1 MIINEE
7 NTNHTLKAFHL
18 PGVRLLL
25 CVSFF
30 VPLAYFLNLDEI
42 SLFIAVLSGLFGGI
56 LALRFVGYVPAFLIL
71 SATLGI
77 YIGTNARS
85 HHFII
90 PEKKILPMQAGF
102 IGEVESILKKD
113 SSYLRIL
120 SVGEFD
126 AEPLPPL
133 SKVRIIASLKQSDN
147 RLQGIRPGSIIRVH
161 GLAKFPQEPTLPTD
175 FDEETYCKGLD
186 VQIIMNS
193 YENNAYIVEQNYG
206 WRTEIYKISEHIIE
220 RIYTIFPSETGGL
233 MAALLIGDKSRLTL
247 ETKTNYSLA
256 GASHVLAVSGLHI
269 GIIAIMIL
277 IPLSFISNKKIKLIL
292 FICFVTI
299 FTLVTGV
306 QPSAIRAALM
316 SILIMTAYTFQRKPQ
331 LLNIVCITALVIV
344 LFDPSFIFSVGFQLS
359 FFAVLG
365 IAIFYQ
371 PIVNKI
377 LSVLPQ
383 NYQNFIVK
391 FLTESIAVSISATSL
406 VAPFVAWYFD
416 VFSLIGVFVNIIAVP
431 LTSAAMIFGFIAL
444 MTSYIS
450 MVFADFYA
458 VLASHLIQISDVF
471 TQSAAV
477 WRYSAI
483 QGSDSFAV
491 SLLATFVILYVI
503 FSQNMR
509 MLLFRIV
516 TCSVVC
522 SSIVVLFDNH
532 QKKQLWE
539 IIPRNDMVMTVL
551 PVNSTQK
558 FIMLEDRKPHQN
570 PRSDNA
576 LIDYLIHNNSE
587 LIIGK
592 RGNCSEWIT
601 VKVAEKRKVQIFPV
615 PDSLYFTIQ
624 KFIGINK
631 TYSVIETKKGDI

>member
-25 CVSFF
+25 CVFVV
-30 VPLAYFLNLDEI
+30 VPLAYFLNLDETTVFVT
-42 SLFIAVLSGLFGGI
+42 LLSGLLAGI
-56 LALRFVGYVPAFLIL
+56 LTARFIGYVPAFLIL

-77 YIGTNARS
+77 YIGTNARR
-85 HHFII
+85 HQIII
-90 PEKKILPMQAGF
+90 PEKKIMPIQAGF
-102 IGEVESILKKD
+102 IGEVESIVKRD
-113 SSYLRIL
+113 SNSLRIL
-120 SVGEFD
+120 CVGKFD

-133 SKVRIIASLKQSDN
+133 SKVRIIASLKQSNN
-147 RLQGIRPGSIIRVH
+147 RLQGIRPGSVIRLY
-161 GLAKFPQEPTLPTD
+161 GLAKFPQKPTLPTD
-175 FDEETYCKGLD
+175 FDEETYCQGLD
-186 VQIIMNS
+186 VQIIMSS
-193 YENNAYIVEQNYG
+193 YEDNTYIVKQNYG
-206 WRTEIYKISEHIIE
+206 WRTELYKISEHIIE

-233 MAALLIGDKSRLTL
+233 MAALLIGDKSKLTL

-269 GIIAIMIL
+269 GIIAMMIL
-277 IPLSFISNKKIKLIL
+277 IPLSFISNKKIKLIM
-292 FICFVTI
+292 FVVLVII

-306 QPSAIRAALM
+306 QPSAIRASLM

-331 LLNIVCITALVIV
+331 LLNIVCITAVIIV

-371 PIVNKI
+371 PIVKKI
-377 LSVLPQ
+377 FSALHQ
-383 NYQNFIVK
+383 DYRNFLVK
-391 FLTESIAVSISATSL
+391 FLVESIAVSISATSL

-450 MVFADFYA
+450 MAFADFYA
-458 VLASHLIQISDVF
+458 VLASYLIQLSDDF

-477 WRYSAI
+477 WSFSAI
-483 QGSDSFAV
+483 QGNNSLTA
-491 SLLATFVILYVI
+491 SLLTTLVMLYVI
-503 FSQNMR
+503 FSHNMR
-509 MLLFRIV
+509 MFFFRIV
-516 TCSVVC
+516 TCSVIC
-522 SSIVVLFDNH
+522 CCIVVLTANN
-532 QKKQLWE
+532 QKKQVWE
-539 IIPRNDMVMTVL
+539 VIPRNDMVMTVL
-551 PVNSTQK
+551 PVNSMQK
-558 FIMLEDRKPHQN
+558 FILLEDRKPHLN
-570 PRSDNA
+570 PRNDNA
-576 LIDYLIHNNSE
+576 LIDFLIHNNSD

-601 VKVAEKRKVQIFPV
+601 VKVAEKRKVQIFSV
-615 PDSLYFTIQ
+615 PDSLYYHIQ
-624 KFIGINK
+624 ERIGITQ
-631 TYSVIETKKGDI
+631 TYSVIETKQGEI

>member
-1 MIINEE
+1 MISDEE

-25 CVSFF
+25 CVSVF

-42 SLFIAVLSGLFGGI
+42 SLFVTVLCGFLCAI
-56 LALRFVGYVPAFLIL
+56 LASRFMGYVHAFLIL

-85 HHFII
+85 HHIII
-90 PEKKILPMQAGF
+90 PEKKILPIQAGF
-102 IGEVESILKKD
+102 IGEVESIVKKD
-113 SSYLRIL
+113 SNSLRIL
-120 SVGEFD
+120 SVGKFD

-147 RLQGIRPGSIIRVH
+147 RLQGIRPGSIIRIH
-161 GLAKFPQEPTLPTD
+161 GLAKFPQKPTLPTD

-193 YENNAYIVEQNYG
+193 YENNAYIVEQSYN
-206 WRTEIYKISEHIIE
+206 WKTELYKISEHIIE
-220 RIYTIFPSETGGL
+220 RIYAIFPSETGGL

-269 GIIAIMIL
+269 GIIAIIIL
-277 IPLSFISNKKIKLIL
+277 IPLSFIRNKKIKLIL
-292 FICFVTI
+292 FILLVTL

-331 LLNIVCITALVIV
+331 LLNIVCITALVII

-365 IAIFYQ
+365 IAIFYK

-383 NYQNFIVK
+383 NYQNFVVK
-391 FLTESIAVSISATSL
+391 FLAESIAVSISATSL

-431 LTSAAMIFGFIAL
+431 LTSAAMIFGFIAVI
-444 MTSYIS
+444 TSYIS
-450 MVFADFYA
+450 MIFADFYA
-458 VLASHLIQISDVF
+458 ILASHLIQISDVF
-471 TQSAAV
+471 TQSAAA
-477 WRYSAI
+477 WSFSAI
-483 QGSDSFAV
+483 QGNNSLTV
-491 SLLATFVILYVI
+491 SLVVTSVTLYVI
-503 FSQNMR
+503 FSQNIR
-509 MLLFRIV
+509 MFLFRIAS
-516 TCSVVC
+516 CSAIC
-522 SSIVVLFDNH
+522 FCIVALIDNH
-532 QKKQLWE
+532 QHKQMWE
-539 IIPRNDMVMTVL
+539 IIPRTDMVMTVL
-551 PVNSTQK
+551 PINSTQK
-558 FIMLEDRKPHQN
+558 FILLEDRKPHLN
-570 PRSDNA
+570 PRNDNA
-576 LIDYLIHNNSE
+576 LIEYLADHDSDI
-587 LIIGK
+587 IIGK

-601 VKVAEKRKVQIFPV
+601 VKVAEKRKVKIFPV
-615 PDSLYFTIQ
+615 PDSLYYNIQ
-624 KFIGINK
+624 KFIGIKK
-631 TYSVIETKKGDI
+631 TFSVIETEKGEI

>member
-1 MIINEE
+1 MILHEE
-7 NTNHTLKAFHL
+7 NINNAIKVLHL

-25 CVSFF
+25 CASVFI
-30 VPLAYFLNLDEI
+30 PLAYYLNINQTTLLI
-42 SLFIAVLSGLFGGI
+42 IVTCGLSGGIAVARIFG
-56 LALRFVGYVPAFLIL
+56 FVPAFVIL
-71 SATLGI
+71 SAIIGI

-85 HHFII
+85 HHIII
-90 PEKKILPMQAGF
+90 PEKKILPIQAGF
-102 IGEVESILKKD
+102 IGEVESIIKKD
-113 SSYLRIL
+113 SNSLRIL
-120 SVGEFD
+120 SVGKFD

-147 RLQGIRPGSIIRVH
+147 RLQGIRPGSIIRIH
-161 GLAKFPQEPTLPTD
+161 GLAKFPQKPTLPTD

-193 YENNAYIVEQNYG
+193 YENNAYIVEQSYN
-206 WRTEIYKISEHIIE
+206 WKTELYKISEHIIE
-220 RIYTIFPSETGGL
+220 RIYAIFPSETGGL

-277 IPLSFISNKKIKLIL
+277 IPLSFIRNKKIKLIL
-292 FICFVTI
+292 FILLVTL

-331 LLNIVCITALVIV
+331 LLNIVCITALVII

-365 IAIFYQ
+365 IAIFYR

-383 NYQNFIVK
+383 NYQNFVVK
-391 FLTESIAVSISATSL
+391 FLAESIAVSISATSL

-431 LTSAAMIFGFIAL
+431 LTSAAMIFGFIAVI
-444 MTSYIS
+444 TSYIS
-450 MVFADFYA
+450 MIFADFYA
-458 VLASHLIQISDVF
+458 ILASHLIQISDVF
-471 TQSAAV
+471 TQSAAS
-477 WRYSAI
+477 WSFSAI
-483 QGSDSFAV
+483 QGNNSLTV
-491 SLLATFVILYVI
+491 SLVITTVTLYVI
-503 FSQNMR
+503 FSQNIR
-509 MLLFRIV
+509 MFLFRIAS
-516 TCSVVC
+516 CSAIC
-522 SSIVVLFDNH
+522 FCIVALIDNH
-532 QKKQLWE
+532 QHKQMWE
-539 IIPRNDMVMTVL
+539 IIPRNDLVMTIL
-551 PVNSTQK
+551 PINTTMK
-558 FIMLEDRKPHQN
+558 FILLEDRKPHQN
-570 PRSDNA
+570 PRNDNA
-576 LIDYLIHNNSE
+576 LIDYLAKNNSS

-592 RGNCSEWIT
+592 RGNCAEWIT
-601 VKVAEKRKVQIFPV
+601 VKVAEQRNVRIFPV
-615 PDSLYFTIQ
+615 PDSLYNHIQ
-624 KFIGINK
+624 DIVGTTKL
-631 TYSVIETKKGDI
+631 YSVVESKKGEL

>member
-1 MIINEE
+1 MISDEE

-25 CVSFF
+25 CVSVF
-30 VPLAYFLNLDEI
+30 VPLAYFLNLDEM
-42 SLFIAVLSGLFGGI
+42 SLFVTVLCGFLCAI
-56 LALRFVGYVPAFLIL
+56 LASRFMGYVHAFLIL

-85 HHFII
+85 HHIII
-90 PEKKILPMQAGF
+90 PEKKILPIKAGF
-102 IGEVESILKKD
+102 IGEVESIIKKD
-113 SSYLRIL
+113 SNSLRIL
-120 SVGEFD
+120 SVGKFD

-615 PDSLYFTIQ
+615 PDSLYFTI
-624 KFIGINK
+624 
-631 TYSVIETKKGDI
+631 

>member
-120 SVGEFD
+120 SVGKFD